1 MTVSELMQELSNKP
15 YYYKVVVPDYDESEL
30 YPPDVEVKDVYLDE
44 ISHVIRLDWW
54 GYLLVFE

>member
-30 YPPDVEVKDVYLDE
+30 YRPDVELKDVYLDE
-44 ISHVIRLDWW
+44 ISHVIRLDW
-54 GYLLVFE
+54 